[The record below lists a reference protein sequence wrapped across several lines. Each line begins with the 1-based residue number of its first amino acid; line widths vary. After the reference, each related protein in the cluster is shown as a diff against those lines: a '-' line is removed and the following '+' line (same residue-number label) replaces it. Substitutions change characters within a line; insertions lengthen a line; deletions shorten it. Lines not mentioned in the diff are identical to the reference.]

1 MQSEAPI
8 ADMVAA
14 SPGRFSPLTPGTS
27 PERGVPPI
35 AGRTPPVS
43 SKLRRAHS
51 TKALWWSKPP
61 SRPAGPRTAGFVD
74 LRVRVS
80 APLTLTLTWDLGESG
95 CATSRADRRQ
105 RGAGAVDAITPAYAA
120 ECRSV
125 QAEGRQC
132 SSSSRAI
139 AARTTTMSS
148 AFHAKAGRPF
158 TARQRQ
164 SRPDLLPRSSTRSM
178 QPPSAPSRAAGS
190 CPGPARRPPPARRQ
204 HALCGRR

>member
-1 MQSEAPI
+1 
-8 ADMVAA
+8 MVAA

-74 LRVRVS
+74 LRVQVS
-80 APLTLTLTWDLGESG
+80 APLTWDLGESG
-95 CATSRADRRQ
+95 CAPSRADRRQ

-158 TARQRQ
+158 TARKRK
-164 SRPDLLPRSSTRSM
+164 SRPDLLPRSQLVRCS
-178 QPPSAPSRAAGS
+178 
-190 CPGPARRPPPARRQ
+190 PPALHREPLVAVPDPLDDLRQ
-204 HALCGRR
+204 LDGSMRCAVDAELVSAEAD